1 MADGVSEQVALVT
14 VGARGI
20 GRAPAVLFGRAGAS
34 VAITYKS
41 RQAEADSLVAELSHE
56 GHQAMALQADFAD
69 SGAPGT
75 AVEAVVKQWGRLDV
89 LVNNAG
95 LTRDT
100 LVMRMSEAD
109 WDIVIQ
115 TNLKAPFLASKAA
128 LRPMLKQKYG
138 RIVNVSSL
146 AGVAGNA
153 GQANYSA
160 SKAGLIGLTKALA
173 KEVGSRN
180 ITVNAVAPGF
190 ITTELTSG
198 LPAELLERARQA
210 AAIPRIGTP
219 DDVAPAIVFLA
230 SRAAAYITGQVLGI
244 DGGLP
249 IYDDGP
255 GLRLEF
261 DRTRNAKRG
270 VGWTRTVTRSSRASS
285 PNSSEW
291 SPSKSRPTPRLSTTS
306 TRIPSTWSS

>member
-1 MADGVSEQVALVT
+1 MPDGFREQVVLVT
-14 VGARGI
+14 GGSRGI
-20 GRAPAVLFGRAGAS
+20 GRAAAELFAVAGAK

-41 RQAEADSLVAELSHE
+41 RKPEADHFVEEVSRAGGKAL
-56 GHQAMALQADFAD
+56 ALQADFAD
-69 SGAPGT
+69 AGAPAI
-75 AVEAVVKQWGRLDV
+75 AVEAVVKEWGRLDI

-109 WDIVIQ
+109 WDVVLQ
-115 TNLKAPFLASKAA
+115 TNLKAAFLASKAA

-190 ITTELTSG
+190 IETELTSG

-219 DDVAPAIVFLA
+219 ADVAPAIVFLA
-230 SRAAAYITGQVLGI
+230 SPEAGYITGQVLGI

-249 IYDDGP
+249 I
-255 GLRLEF
+255 
-261 DRTRNAKRG
+261 
-270 VGWTRTVTRSSRASS
+270 
-285 PNSSEW
+285 
-291 SPSKSRPTPRLSTTS
+291 
-306 TRIPSTWSS
+306 

>member
-1 MADGVSEQVALVT
+1 MRFYTPSMPEGFREQVVLVT
-14 VGARGI
+14 GGSRGI
-20 GRAPAVLFGRAGAS
+20 GRAASQLFAQAGAT

-41 RQAEADSLVAELSHE
+41 RQAEADHFVAEVSRQ
-56 GHQAMALQADFAD
+56 GGRALAIQSDFAD
-69 SGAPGT
+69 SSAPAV
-75 AVEAVVKQWGRLDV
+75 AVEAVVKEFGRLDV

-109 WDIVIQ
+109 WDIVLQ
-115 TNLKAPFLASKAA
+115 TNLKGAFLASKAA
-128 LRPMLKQKYG
+128 LRPMLRQKYG

-190 ITTELTSG
+190 IETELTSG

-210 AAIPRIGTP
+210 AAIQRIGTP
-219 DDVAPAIVFLA
+219 ADVAPAIVFLA
-230 SRAAAYITGQVLGI
+230 SREAGYITGQVLGI

-249 IYDDGP
+249 I
-255 GLRLEF
+255 
-261 DRTRNAKRG
+261 
-270 VGWTRTVTRSSRASS
+270 
-285 PNSSEW
+285 
-291 SPSKSRPTPRLSTTS
+291 
-306 TRIPSTWSS
+306 

>member
-1 MADGVSEQVALVT
+1 MPEGFAGQVALVT
-14 VGARGI
+14 GGSRGI
-20 GRAPAVLFGRAGAS
+20 GRAAATLFARAGVQ

-41 RQAEADSLVAELSHE
+41 RQAEADHFVEEVSR
-56 GHQAMALQADFAD
+56 GGGKALALRADFSD
-69 SGAPGT
+69 SSAPAV
-75 AVEAVVKQWGRLDV
+75 AVEAVVKEFGRLDI

-109 WDIVIQ
+109 WDLVLQ
-115 TNLKAPFLASKAA
+115 TNLKSAFLASKAA
-128 LRPMLKQKYG
+128 LRPMLRQKYG

-146 AGVAGNA
+146 AGLTGNA

-190 ITTELTSG
+190 IETELISAV
-198 LPAELLERARQA
+198 PAELLERARQA
-210 AAIPRIGTP
+210 AAIQRIGTP
-219 DDVAPAIVFLA
+219 ADVAPAIVFLA
-230 SRAAAYITGQVLGI
+230 SPEAGYITGQVLGI

-249 IYDDGP
+249 I
-255 GLRLEF
+255 
-261 DRTRNAKRG
+261 
-270 VGWTRTVTRSSRASS
+270 
-285 PNSSEW
+285 
-291 SPSKSRPTPRLSTTS
+291 
-306 TRIPSTWSS
+306 

>member
-1 MADGVSEQVALVT
+1 MSAERFADQVALVT
-14 VGARGI
+14 GGSRGI
-20 GRAPAVLFGRAGAS
+20 GRAAATLFAAAGVK
-34 VAITYKS
+34 VAITYRS
-41 RQAEADSLVAELSHE
+41 RKAEADSFVEEVSRAGGS
-56 GHQAMALQADFAD
+56 AMAMQADFAD
-69 SGAPGT
+69 SGAPGV
-75 AVEAVVKQWGRLDV
+75 AVEAAVKEFGRLDI

-109 WDIVIQ
+109 WDVVLQ
-115 TNLKAPFLASKAA
+115 TNLKAAFLASKAA

-146 AGVAGNA
+146 AGVVGNA

-190 ITTELTSG
+190 ITTELTST

-230 SRAAAYITGQVLGI
+230 SPEASYITGQVLGI

-249 IYDDGP
+249 I
-255 GLRLEF
+255 
-261 DRTRNAKRG
+261 
-270 VGWTRTVTRSSRASS
+270 
-285 PNSSEW
+285 
-291 SPSKSRPTPRLSTTS
+291 
-306 TRIPSTWSS
+306 

>member
-1 MADGVSEQVALVT
+1 MCADGFTDQVVLVT
-14 VGARGI
+14 GGSRGI
-20 GRAPAVLFGRAGAS
+20 GRAAAALFGLAGAT

-41 RQAEADSLVAELSHE
+41 RKPEADSLVEELSHRGRE
-56 GHQAMALQADFAD
+56 AMAVQADFAD
-69 SGAPGT
+69 SAAPGI
-75 AVEAVVKQWGRLDV
+75 AVEAVVKRWGRLDV

-115 TNLKAPFLASKAA
+115 TNLRAAFLASKAA

-146 AGVAGNA
+146 AGVVGNA

-190 ITTELTSG
+190 IETELTSG
-198 LPAELLERARQA
+198 LPAELLERARLA

-219 DDVAPAIVFLA
+219 ADVAPAIVFLA
-230 SRAAAYITGQVLGI
+230 SREAAYITGQVLGI

-249 IYDDGP
+249 I
-255 GLRLEF
+255 
-261 DRTRNAKRG
+261 
-270 VGWTRTVTRSSRASS
+270 
-285 PNSSEW
+285 
-291 SPSKSRPTPRLSTTS
+291 
-306 TRIPSTWSS
+306 

>member
-1 MADGVSEQVALVT
+1 VAEGFRGQVALVT
-14 VGARGI
+14 GGSRGI
-20 GRAPAVLFGRAGAS
+20 GRATAELLAAAGAQ

-41 RQAEADSLVAELSHE
+41 RKPEADHFVEVVSRA
-56 GHQAMALQADFAD
+56 GGQALAMQADFAD
-69 SGAPGT
+69 AGAPGV
-75 AVEAVVKQWGRLDV
+75 AVEAVVKEWGRLDI

-109 WDIVIQ
+109 WDIVLQ
-115 TNLKAPFLASKAA
+115 TNLKAAFLASKAA

-146 AGVAGNA
+146 AGVVGNA

-190 ITTELTSG
+190 IETELTSG
-198 LPAELLERARQA
+198 LPAELLERARLA

-219 DDVAPAIVFLA
+219 ADVAPAIVFLA
-230 SRAAAYITGQVLGI
+230 SPDAAYITGQVLGI

-249 IYDDGP
+249 I
-255 GLRLEF
+255 
-261 DRTRNAKRG
+261 
-270 VGWTRTVTRSSRASS
+270 
-285 PNSSEW
+285 
-291 SPSKSRPTPRLSTTS
+291 
-306 TRIPSTWSS
+306 

>member
-1 MADGVSEQVALVT
+1 MAANAFADQVALVT
-14 VGARGI
+14 GGSRGI
-20 GRAPAVLFGRAGAS
+20 GRATALAFAEAGAR
-34 VAITYKS
+34 VAITYRS
-41 RQAEADSLVAELSHE
+41 RKAEADSLVEQLSHA
-56 GHQAMALQADFAD
+56 GHEAMAVQADFAD
-69 SGAPGT
+69 NAAPGI
-75 AVEAVVKQWGRLDV
+75 AVEAVAKQWGRLDV

-109 WDIVIQ
+109 WDVVIQ
-115 TNLKAPFLASKAA
+115 TNLKAAFLASKAA
-128 LRPMLKQKYG
+128 LRPMLKQRYG

-146 AGVAGNA
+146 AGIAGNA

-190 ITTELTSG
+190 IETELIGG
-198 LPAELLERARQA
+198 LPAELLDRARQA

-249 IYDDGP
+249 I
-255 GLRLEF
+255 
-261 DRTRNAKRG
+261 
-270 VGWTRTVTRSSRASS
+270 
-285 PNSSEW
+285 
-291 SPSKSRPTPRLSTTS
+291 
-306 TRIPSTWSS
+306 

>member
-1 MADGVSEQVALVT
+1 MSADGFKDQVGAGTGRSGGSGRAAAALFGQAGAAVAIAAKSRKPEADALV
-14 VGARGI
+14 
-20 GRAPAVLFGRAGAS
+20 
-34 VAITYKS
+34 
-41 RQAEADSLVAELSHE
+41 EELSHQGRE
-56 GHQAMALQADFAD
+56 AMAVQADFAD
-69 SGAPGT
+69 SAAPRI
-75 AVEAVVKQWGRLDV
+75 AVEAAVKRWGRLDV

-109 WDIVIQ
+109 WDIVME
-115 TNLKAPFLASKAA
+115 TNLKAAFLASKAA

-190 ITTELTSG
+190 IETELTSG

-219 DDVAPAIVFLA
+219 ADVAPAIVFLA
-230 SRAAAYITGQVLGI
+230 SRDAAYITGQVLGI

-249 IYDDGP
+249 I
-255 GLRLEF
+255 
-261 DRTRNAKRG
+261 
-270 VGWTRTVTRSSRASS
+270 
-285 PNSSEW
+285 
-291 SPSKSRPTPRLSTTS
+291 
-306 TRIPSTWSS
+306 

>member
-1 MADGVSEQVALVT
+1 MAEGFRGQVALVT
-14 VGARGI
+14 GGSRGI
-20 GRAPAVLFGRAGAS
+20 GRATAELLAAAGVR

-41 RQAEADSLVAELSHE
+41 RKPEADHFVEEVSRA
-56 GHQAMALQADFAD
+56 GGQALAMQADFAD
-69 SGAPGT
+69 SGAPGV
-75 AVEAVVKQWGRLDV
+75 AVEAVVKEWGRLDI

-109 WDIVIQ
+109 WDVVLQ
-115 TNLKAPFLASKAA
+115 TNLKAAFLASKAA

-146 AGVAGNA
+146 AGVVGNA

-190 ITTELTSG
+190 IETELTSG

-219 DDVAPAIVFLA
+219 ADVAPAIVFLA
-230 SRAAAYITGQVLGI
+230 SPDAAYITGQVLGI

-249 IYDDGP
+249 I
-255 GLRLEF
+255 
-261 DRTRNAKRG
+261 
-270 VGWTRTVTRSSRASS
+270 
-285 PNSSEW
+285 
-291 SPSKSRPTPRLSTTS
+291 
-306 TRIPSTWSS
+306 

>member
-1 MADGVSEQVALVT
+1 MPEGFRDQVALVT
-14 VGARGI
+14 GGSRGI
-20 GRAPAVLFGRAGAS
+20 GRATAELLAAAGVK

-41 RQAEADSLVAELSHE
+41 RKPEADHFVEEVSR
-56 GHQAMALQADFAD
+56 GGGKALAIQADFGD
-69 SGAPGT
+69 SGAPAV
-75 AVEAVVKQWGRLDV
+75 AVEAVVKEFGRLDI

-109 WDIVIQ
+109 WDIVLQ
-115 TNLKAPFLASKAA
+115 TNLKAAFLASKAA

-160 SKAGLIGLTKALA
+160 SKAGLIGLTKAMA

-190 ITTELTSG
+190 IETELIGG

-219 DDVAPAIVFLA
+219 ADVAPAIVFLA
-230 SRAAAYITGQVLGI
+230 SPQAGYITGQVLGI

-249 IYDDGP
+249 I
-255 GLRLEF
+255 
-261 DRTRNAKRG
+261 
-270 VGWTRTVTRSSRASS
+270 
-285 PNSSEW
+285 
-291 SPSKSRPTPRLSTTS
+291 
-306 TRIPSTWSS
+306 

>member
-1 MADGVSEQVALVT
+1 MPAERFVDQVALVT
-14 VGARGI
+14 GGSRGI
-20 GRAPAVLFGRAGAS
+20 GRAAATLFAAAGVK
-34 VAITYKS
+34 VAITYRS
-41 RQAEADSLVAELSHE
+41 RKAEADSFVEEVSRAGGS
-56 GHQAMALQADFAD
+56 AMAMQADFAD
-69 SGAPGT
+69 SGAPAV
-75 AVEAVVKQWGRLDV
+75 AVEAAVKEFGRLDI

-109 WDIVIQ
+109 WDVVLQ
-115 TNLKAPFLASKAA
+115 TNLKAAFLASKAA

-146 AGVAGNA
+146 AGVVGNA

-190 ITTELTSG
+190 IETELTSG

-219 DDVAPAIVFLA
+219 ADVAPAIVFLA
-230 SRAAAYITGQVLGI
+230 SRDAAYITGQVLGI

-249 IYDDGP
+249 I
-255 GLRLEF
+255 
-261 DRTRNAKRG
+261 
-270 VGWTRTVTRSSRASS
+270 
-285 PNSSEW
+285 
-291 SPSKSRPTPRLSTTS
+291 
-306 TRIPSTWSS
+306 

>member
-1 MADGVSEQVALVT
+1 MADGFADQVVLVT
-14 VGARGI
+14 GGSRGI
-20 GRAPAVLFGRAGAS
+20 GRASAVLFGQAGAT

-41 RQAEADSLVAELSHE
+41 RKAEADSLVEQLSHA
-56 GHQAMALQADFAD
+56 GHEAMAVQADFAD
-69 SGAPGT
+69 STAPGI
-75 AVEAVVKQWGRLDV
+75 AVEAVVKRWGRLDV

-115 TNLKAPFLASKAA
+115 TNLKAAFLASKAA
-128 LRPMLKQKYG
+128 LRPMLKQRYG

-160 SKAGLIGLTKALA
+160 AKAGLIGLTRALA
-173 KEVGSRN
+173 REVGSRN

-190 ITTELTSG
+190 VETEILSG

-210 AAIPRIGTP
+210 AAIPRLGTP
-219 DDVAPAIVFLA
+219 DDVAAAVLFLA
-230 SRAAAYITGQVLGI
+230 SPSASYITGQVLGI

-249 IYDDGP
+249 M
-255 GLRLEF
+255 
-261 DRTRNAKRG
+261 
-270 VGWTRTVTRSSRASS
+270 
-285 PNSSEW
+285 
-291 SPSKSRPTPRLSTTS
+291 
-306 TRIPSTWSS
+306 

>member
-1 MADGVSEQVALVT
+1 MADGFSDQVVLVT
-14 VGARGI
+14 GGSRGI
-20 GRAPAVLFGRAGAS
+20 GRATAVLFGRAGARI
-34 VAITYKS
+34 AITYKS
-41 RQAEADSLVAELSHE
+41 RQAEADALVEELSHE

-69 SGAPGT
+69 SGAPAT

-115 TNLKAPFLASKAA
+115 TNLKAAFLASKAA

-160 SKAGLIGLTKALA
+160 SKAGLIGLTKSLA

-230 SRAAAYITGQVLGI
+230 SPAAGYITGQVLGI

-249 IYDDGP
+249 I
-255 GLRLEF
+255 
-261 DRTRNAKRG
+261 
-270 VGWTRTVTRSSRASS
+270 
-285 PNSSEW
+285 
-291 SPSKSRPTPRLSTTS
+291 
-306 TRIPSTWSS
+306 

>member
-1 MADGVSEQVALVT
+1 MLDRFRNQVVLVT
-14 VGARGI
+14 GGSRGI
-20 GRAPAVLFGRAGAS
+20 GRAAAELFAGAGAQ

-41 RQAEADSLVAELSHE
+41 RKPEADQFVEEVSKA
-56 GHQAMALQADFAD
+56 GGKALAIQADFAQV
-69 SGAPGT
+69 GT
-75 AVEAVVKQWGRLDV
+75 AALAVELVVKEFGRLDV

-109 WDIVIQ
+109 WDVVME
-115 TNLKAPFLASKAA
+115 TNLKAAFLASKAA

-190 ITTELTSG
+190 IETELTSG
-198 LPAELLERARQA
+198 LPADLLERARQA

-219 DDVAPAIVFLA
+219 ADVAPAIVFLA
-230 SRAAAYITGQVLGI
+230 SPEASYITGQVLGI

-249 IYDDGP
+249 I
-255 GLRLEF
+255 
-261 DRTRNAKRG
+261 
-270 VGWTRTVTRSSRASS
+270 
-285 PNSSEW
+285 
-291 SPSKSRPTPRLSTTS
+291 
-306 TRIPSTWSS
+306 

>member
-1 MADGVSEQVALVT
+1 MPAETFREQVALVT
-14 VGARGI
+14 GGSRGI
-20 GRAPAVLFGRAGAS
+20 GRATAERFAQVGVK
-34 VAITYKS
+34 VAITYRS
-41 RQAEADSLVAELSHE
+41 RKPEADAFVEEISKAGGE
-56 GHQAMALQADFAD
+56 AMAMQADFAE
-69 SGAPGT
+69 SSAPAL
-75 AVEAVVKQWGRLDV
+75 AVEAVVKRWGRLDI

-109 WDIVIQ
+109 WDIVLQ
-115 TNLKAPFLASKAA
+115 TNLKAAFLCSKAA
-128 LRPMLKQKYG
+128 LKPMLKQRYG

-160 SKAGLIGLTKALA
+160 SKAGLIGLTKSLA

-190 ITTELTSG
+190 ITTDLTSG

-210 AAIPRIGTP
+210 AAIPRIGVP
-219 DDVAPAIVFLA
+219 QDVAPAIVFLA
-230 SRAAAYITGQVLGI
+230 SPEASYITGQVLGI

-249 IYDDGP
+249 I
-255 GLRLEF
+255 
-261 DRTRNAKRG
+261 
-270 VGWTRTVTRSSRASS
+270 
-285 PNSSEW
+285 
-291 SPSKSRPTPRLSTTS
+291 
-306 TRIPSTWSS
+306 

>member
-1 MADGVSEQVALVT
+1 MANGFSEQVVLVT
-14 VGARGI
+14 GGSRGI
-20 GRAPAVLFGRAGAS
+20 GRATAVLFGRAGAK

-41 RQAEADSLVAELSHE
+41 RQAEAGALVEELSHE

-69 SGAPGT
+69 SAAPGT

-89 LVNNAG
+89 LVNSAG

-115 TNLKAPFLASKAA
+115 TNLKAAFLASKAA

-160 SKAGLIGLTKALA
+160 SKAGLIGVTKALA

-180 ITVNAVAPGF
+180 ITGNAVAPRF
-190 ITTELTSG
+190 PTTEVTSN
-198 LPAELLERARQA
+198 LPSAPLQRAPQA
-210 AAIPRIGTP
+210 LAIPRIRSP
-219 DDVAPAIVFLA
+219 HAASPEYVF
-230 SRAAAYITGQVLGI
+230 
-244 DGGLP
+244 
-249 IYDDGP
+249 
-255 GLRLEF
+255 
-261 DRTRNAKRG
+261 
-270 VGWTRTVTRSSRASS
+270 
-285 PNSSEW
+285 
-291 SPSKSRPTPRLSTTS
+291 
-306 TRIPSTWSS
+306 

>member
-1 MADGVSEQVALVT
+1 MPPDAFKGQVILVT
-14 VGARGI
+14 GGSRGI
-20 GRAPAVLFGRAGAS
+20 GRATAAAFGRAGAQ
-34 VAITYKS
+34 VAITYRTQKADAVAVV
-41 RQAEADSLVAELSHE
+41 QAIVDGGGE
-56 GHQAMALQADFAD
+56 GLALQADITESA
-69 SGAPGT
+69 AP
-75 AVEAVVKQWGRLDV
+75 AAIVDAVVKRWGRLDV

-95 LTRDT
+95 ITRDT

-109 WDIVIQ
+109 WDDVIT
-115 TNLKAPFLASKAA
+115 TNLRGPFLTSKAA
-128 LRPMLKQKYG
+128 LRPMLKQRYG

-160 SKAGLIGLTKALA
+160 AKAGLIGFTRALA

-190 ITTELTSG
+190 ITTDLTRE

-210 AAIPRIGTP
+210 AAIQRLGTP

-230 SRAAAYITGQVLGI
+230 SKEAAYITGQVLGI

-249 IYDDGP
+249 I
-255 GLRLEF
+255 
-261 DRTRNAKRG
+261 
-270 VGWTRTVTRSSRASS
+270 
-285 PNSSEW
+285 
-291 SPSKSRPTPRLSTTS
+291 
-306 TRIPSTWSS
+306 

>member
-1 MADGVSEQVALVT
+1 MADGFSDQVVLVT
-14 VGARGI
+14 GGSRGI
-20 GRAPAVLFGRAGAS
+20 GRATALLFGEAGAT

-41 RQAEADSLVAELSHE
+41 RQAEADSLVEELSRAGHE
-56 GHQAMALQADFAD
+56 AMAVQADFAD
-69 SGAPGT
+69 SAAPGVS
-75 AVEAVVKQWGRLDV
+75 VEAVVKRWGRLDV

-109 WDIVIQ
+109 WDVVIN
-115 TNLKAPFLASKAA
+115 TNLKAAFLASKAA

-190 ITTELTSG
+190 ITTELIGSV
-198 LPAELLERARQA
+198 PAELLERARQA
-210 AAIPRIGTP
+210 ASIPRIGTP
-219 DDVAPAIVFLA
+219 ADVAPAIVFLA
-230 SRAAAYITGQVLGI
+230 SRSAGYITGQVLGI

-249 IYDDGP
+249 I
-255 GLRLEF
+255 
-261 DRTRNAKRG
+261 
-270 VGWTRTVTRSSRASS
+270 
-285 PNSSEW
+285 
-291 SPSKSRPTPRLSTTS
+291 
-306 TRIPSTWSS
+306 

>member
-1 MADGVSEQVALVT
+1 MPPEWREQVALIT
-14 VGARGI
+14 GGSRGI
-20 GRAPAVLFGRAGAS
+20 GRAAAARFAQAGAR
-34 VAITYKS
+34 VAITYRS
-41 RQAEADSLVAELSHE
+41 RRPEAEALVEEVSKAGGE
-56 GHQAMALQADFAD
+56 AMALQADFAE
-69 SGAPGT
+69 GT
-75 AVEAVVKQWGRLDV
+75 APALAVDAVVKRWGRLDI

-109 WDIVIQ
+109 WDVVLQ
-115 TNLKAPFLASKAA
+115 TNLKAAFLCSKAA
-128 LRPMLKQKYG
+128 LKPMLKQRYG

-160 SKAGLIGLTKALA
+160 SKAGLIGLTKSLA

-190 ITTELTSG
+190 ISTELTSG
-198 LPAELLERARQA
+198 LPPELLERARQA
-210 AAIPRIGTP
+210 AAIQRIGTA

-230 SRAAAYITGQVLGI
+230 SPEASYITGQVLGI

-249 IYDDGP
+249 I
-255 GLRLEF
+255 
-261 DRTRNAKRG
+261 
-270 VGWTRTVTRSSRASS
+270 
-285 PNSSEW
+285 
-291 SPSKSRPTPRLSTTS
+291 
-306 TRIPSTWSS
+306 

>member
-1 MADGVSEQVALVT
+1 MPDGFRDQVALIT
-14 VGARGI
+14 GGGRGI
-20 GRAPAVLFGRAGAS
+20 GRATADLFAAS
-34 VAITYKS
+34 GVRVAITYRS
-41 RQAEADSLVAELSHE
+41 RKPEADHFVEEVSRAGGKAL
-56 GHQAMALQADFAD
+56 ALQADFAD
-69 SGAPGT
+69 SAAPGL
-75 AVEAVVKQWGRLDV
+75 AVEATVKEFGRLDI

-109 WDIVIQ
+109 WDVVLQ
-115 TNLKAPFLASKAA
+115 TNLKAAFMASKAA

-146 AGVAGNA
+146 AGVVGNA

-160 SKAGLIGLTKALA
+160 SKAGLIGLTRALA

-190 ITTELTSG
+190 IETELTSG
-198 LPAELLERARQA
+198 LPADLLERAREA

-219 DDVAPAIVFLA
+219 ADVAPAIVFLA
-230 SRAAAYITGQVLGI
+230 SPEAGYITGQVLGI

-249 IYDDGP
+249 I
-255 GLRLEF
+255 
-261 DRTRNAKRG
+261 
-270 VGWTRTVTRSSRASS
+270 
-285 PNSSEW
+285 
-291 SPSKSRPTPRLSTTS
+291 
-306 TRIPSTWSS
+306 

>member
-1 MADGVSEQVALVT
+1 MPPEWHEQVALVT
-14 VGARGI
+14 GGSRGI
-20 GRAPAVLFGRAGAS
+20 GRAAAARFAQAGAK
-34 VAITYKS
+34 VAITYRS
-41 RQAEADSLVAELSHE
+41 RKPEAEALVEEISRT
-56 GHQAMALQADFAD
+56 GGQAMVLQADFAE
-69 SGAPGT
+69 SSAPGL
-75 AVEAVVKQWGRLDV
+75 AVEAVVKRWGRLDI

-109 WDIVIQ
+109 WDIVLQ
-115 TNLKAPFLASKAA
+115 TNLRAAFLCCKAA
-128 LRPMLKQKYG
+128 LKPMLKQRYG

-160 SKAGLIGLTKALA
+160 SKAGLIGLTKSLA

-190 ITTELTSG
+190 IATELTSG

-210 AAIPRIGTP
+210 AAIQRIGTP

-230 SRAAAYITGQVLGI
+230 SPDASYITGQVLGI

-249 IYDDGP
+249 I
-255 GLRLEF
+255 
-261 DRTRNAKRG
+261 
-270 VGWTRTVTRSSRASS
+270 
-285 PNSSEW
+285 
-291 SPSKSRPTPRLSTTS
+291 
-306 TRIPSTWSS
+306 